1 MTTFF
6 NHHAPLSKV
15 FLAALICF
23 SFSTTAKAQQPG
35 PKVELHNQLSSLLE
49 DVSGLERKLGNIPT
63 TKKQRKKLNN
73 SISKL
78 RRKISRLMAVT
89 PSHVR
94 RFDPNAKKMKP
105 APQALQVAPKMPK
118 PAPAAPQAKLAAPQ
132 VQVAVQKSK
141 PAAVGTPKVSEKPKP
156 KLPKAMGKKAFS
168 SLLRSVAGESFASGK
183 LQVLKSAAPHHHF
196 NINQVTKLLSKFSF
210 SGEKLKVVRILY
222 PKVVDPK
229 NSFKLYKAFT
239 FESDKRKLR
248 GIIDG

>member
-1 MTTFF
+1 MT
-6 NHHAPLSKV
+6 NNRLSQPRFASLLFTV
-15 FLAALICF
+15 FIGFAFTNI
-23 SFSTTAKAQQPG
+23 AQAQDRG
-35 PKVELHNQLSSLLE
+35 QKVELHNQLSSLLE

-94 RFDPNAKKMKP
+94 RFDPNAKRTKP
-105 APQALQVAPKMPK
+105 APQALQVAPKK
-118 PAPAAPQAKLAAPQ
+118 VTPAPTSPQAKLVTPQ
-132 VQVAVQKSK
+132 VQVAIQK
-141 PAAVGTPKVSEKPKP
+141 PTPTVAPTPKVVEKPKP
-156 KLPKAMGKKAFS
+156 ALPKAMGKKAFA
-168 SLLRSVAGESFASGK
+168 SLLKSVAGESFASGK
-183 LQVLKSAAPHHHF
+183 LQVLRSAAPHHHF
-196 NINQVTKLLSKFSF
+196 NINQVSKLLSKFSF

-222 PKVVDPK
+222 PKVVDRK
-229 NSFKLYKAFT
+229 NSFKLYKGFT